1 VTGKLLPVI
10 FWLSF
15 ILILHASA
23 AESEPVLQGMVSWVY
38 DGDTLEIDSVGKVRL
53 IGIDVPENK
62 NSDRDRYLAGQG
74 VPVARQRQVSRLAR
88 EFNIRQVKG
97 SKVRITLEDPLRDR
111 FGRVLAYVYLTDG
124 RILNQVLVE
133 QGLAVVYRR
142 FDFRMK
148 QEFLA
153 AEESARAHKRG
164 LWAE

>member
-1 VTGKLLPVI
+1 VIGKLLPAI

-23 AESEPVLQGMVSWVY
+23 AEPEPVLQGTVSWVY

-53 IGIDVPENK
+53 IGIDVPENE
-62 NSDRDRYLAGQG
+62 NSERDRYLSGQG

-97 SKVRITLEDPLRDR
+97 SKVRITLDDPRRDR
-111 FGRVLAYVYLTDG
+111 YGRLLGYVHLTDG

-153 AEESARAHKRG
+153 AEERARAHKRG
-164 LWAE
+164 LWAQ